1 MAEPMTAHW
10 SGKLASRLLVPATL
24 LFCSP
29 AAMAQDATADPNRP
43 VKIIT
48 PTAAGGNIDILARTL
63 AAKLGAAWSQ
73 GVAVEPRPGA
83 NGMLAAAAVA
93 RAAPA

>member
-1 MAEPMTAHW
+1 
-10 SGKLASRLLVPATL
+10 
-24 LFCSP
+24 
-29 AAMAQDATADPNRP
+29 MAQGATADPNRP